1 MKANLG
7 GLFTN
12 NDQIEMLSLSLRD
25 QRNKVIAGNIANAE
39 TPGFRALGYDFE
51 DQLKE
56 LASMGRDMV
65 AGRAASG
72 AIKKTMTSVDG
83 VVRPEVYIRPTESVG
98 EDGNTVDSDNEM
110 IQMSENQI
118 LFRSTVEAINRR
130 IAILKYAING
140 GR

>member
-1 MKANLG
+1 MKTNLG

-56 LASMGRDMV
+56 LVSMGSDMV
-65 AGRAASG
+65 AGRGNLG
-72 AIKKTMTSVDG
+72 AIKKSMTSIDG
-83 VVRPEVYIRPTESVG
+83 VVRPEVYVKPTETVG
-98 EDGNTVDSDNEM
+98 EDGNTVDSDAEM